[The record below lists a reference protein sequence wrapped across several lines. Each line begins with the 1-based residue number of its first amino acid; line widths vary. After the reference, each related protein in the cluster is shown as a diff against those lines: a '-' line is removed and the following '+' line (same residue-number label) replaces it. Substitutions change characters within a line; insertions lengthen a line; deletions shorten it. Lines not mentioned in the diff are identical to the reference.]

1 MKKSWLDNLNIPRA
15 LADHTFGE
23 QHSEYHRL
31 AFGGVIMLIGVT
43 VAKGSASIHIEA
55 FHYIGDLLGYLI
67 HGIGAVPF
75 VDKIIKK

>member
-1 MKKSWLDNLNIPRA
+1 
-15 LADHTFGE
+15 
-23 QHSEYHRL
+23 
-31 AFGGVIMLIGVT
+31 MLIGVT